1 MKDTWGGGALKGPQ
15 FLNLFISFL
24 AGRIVPFTPRPEL
37 AASSSAGN
45 ANQSKNWGGK
55 WLPVRLLPPFNN
67 LRRVQRWR
75 ISTELATERRFCVGC
90 YKGNLYHI
98 SRFIAS
104 KRSFSS
110 QKKKQ
115 KKNTLTAA
123 RCSDD
128 AKTYIICLTLIFK
141 LVFLVPVIEANI
153 YILMSSLYIVSFKH
167 VLHIT
172 TCCGLRYY
180 RDRFGLLCISVCPV
194 GCVRFSGDED
204 IEYLRNFFFF
214 FFF

>member
-1 MKDTWGGGALKGPQ
+1 MLLLLLLFERHLGGGALKGPQ

-110 QKKKQ
+110 QKKKTPSRQ
-115 KKNTLTAA
+115 LGVAMTLK
-123 RCSDD
+123 R
-128 AKTYIICLTLIFK
+128 I
-141 LVFLVPVIEANI
+141 
-153 YILMSSLYIVSFKH
+153 SSV
-167 VLHIT
+167 
-172 TCCGLRYY
+172 
-180 RDRFGLLCISVCPV
+180 
-194 GCVRFSGDED
+194 
-204 IEYLRNFFFF
+204 
-214 FFF
+214 